1 MFEGRSMNL
10 ESRKSTT
17 FFGVAII
24 MILIGAALFSIGA
37 VSWFVNCYLE
47 TTVISIPSLKI
58 MGGLVIMAL
67 GYIIL
72 ELELIRK
79 K

>member
-1 MFEGRSMNL
+1 MGFEAKKNA
-10 ESRKSTT
+10 T
-17 FFGVAII
+17 FYGVAII

-37 VSWFVNCYLE
+37 VSWLVNCYTD

-58 MGGLVIMAL
+58 MGGLVVMAL

>member
-1 MFEGRSMNL
+1 MGL
-10 ESRKSTT
+10 EKRKTAT
-17 FFGVAII
+17 FFGVAILL
-24 MILIGAALFSIGA
+24 ILIGAALFSIGG
-37 VSWFVNCYLE
+37 VSWVVNCYDK
-47 TTVISIPSLKI
+47 TTVVSIPSLKL
-58 MGGLVIMAL
+58 MGGLVVMAL

>member
-1 MFEGRSMNL
+1 MDL
-10 ESRKSTT
+10 ETKKRAT
-17 FFGVAII
+17 FYGVALLMII
-24 MILIGAALFSIGA
+24 IGAALFAVGA
-37 VSWFVNCYLE
+37 VAWALNCYLN
-47 TTVISIPSLKI
+47 TTVISIPSLKL
-58 MGGLVIMAL
+58 MGGLVVMAL

>member
-1 MFEGRSMNL
+1 MGL
-10 ESRKSTT
+10 EARKNAT
-17 FFGVAII
+17 FYGVAII
-24 MILIGAALFSIGA
+24 LILIGAALLAIGCA
-37 VSWFVNCYLE
+37 SWVLNCYLN
-47 TTVISIPSLKI
+47 TTIVSIPSLKI
-58 MGGLVIMAL
+58 IGGLVILSL